1 MGVIAGVAAASVGSS
16 LIGGLMSSGAASTA
30 GSEGE
35 AAANEAAQTQ
45 LQMYNQAVGY
55 QTPFLNTGTE
65 ALNQLA
71 GIYGLPTAAGPNGQP
86 ASAGGQGA
94 ITAAMNQFTQSP
106 DYQFAQQQGGLA
118 LDRSAASKGLL
129 LSGAQ
134 LKDAQS
140 FGQGLA
146 TQQFG
151 NYWNRLSQ
159 LAGFGSG
166 AANSL
171 TAAATTTGAG
181 VANSQLT
188 GGQAQMAGTVG
199 SANALSNGLSGA
211 SNSLLTTSLVN
222 QLSQNNKSSFNP
234 SSFSG
239 GGGGGTLGD
248 AGIALDTV

>member
-1 MGVIAGVAAASVGSS
+1 MPWGVAASAAASV
-16 LIGGLMSSGAASTA
+16 IGGALSSNAATTA
-30 GSEGE
+30 GNEGQ
-35 AAANEAAQTQ
+35 AAADEASQTQ

-134 LKDAQS
+134 LRDAQS

-171 TAAATTTGAG
+171 TQAATTTGAG

-199 SANALSNGLSGA
+199 SANALTGGLTGA
-211 SNSLLTTSLVN
+211 GNALLTNSVVS
-222 QLSQNNKSSFNP
+222 QLQQNNKTSFNP

-248 AGIALDTV
+248 GGISVDAG